1 MSRKRKQKKSKPGSD
16 GPWTATGR
24 NSSGEVSGIG
34 VHPSEIAPASE
45 PAKPGGPSDKNNLAG
60 AAREGIR
67 LEAEMP
73 SAGDRPPRGATAA
86 EQSLHS
92 PQPGDWHSLEPEQ
105 VVQVSNKLSESDQ
118 ESISGSD
125 RESSYTN
132 QSPPEGFFEKI
143 LQWWRGPSAVPVGAP
158 SNAPGDIGAQRI
170 PTPPPAG
177 RREPSGPVSSGR
189 VSEPPGPSSQVDK
202 VHAVLMLERV
212 LPELDE
218 AKRQLQQERESA
230 QARIRDL
237 ENERDRIRSDAER
250 TRFERGDIE
259 GHTNMLRKSVAA
271 LERQLQEE
279 RGTAAKNAEESEAR
293 IRSFEDSIKNSRSLV
308 PQLRAELEDSQE
320 QRERLESLVERYK
333 EELETN
339 QRQLQ
344 EERDVA
350 RGRIEQLES
359 ELSRKSG
366 AGDMVR
372 SERNRIE
379 ERAGLVQKALEVMEQ
394 QLREEREAASKQ
406 ILQLETELKQVRAK
420 SSQMETRVGTLL
432 GELEKSKGRA
442 RKKGA
447 APEPEPEENTA
458 LTTRSAGRIQELES
472 ELATGSS
479 ALSPE
484 KQTTTTRISRLESRW
499 EDLKSRLLPKD
510 REIGELRQQA
520 DEFRAQIDALEAALA
535 EARTG
540 SDATAAEDDSGKL
553 ATVLLPL
560 DRQAVESLYSQSM
573 GKLTVLMASADIL
586 MMNTKLDA
594 KVLESLQEIKTQGQ
608 SLLDLIKS
616 FTLPPEAKKSQ

>member
-1 MSRKRKQKKSKPGSD
+1 
-16 GPWTATGR
+16 
-24 NSSGEVSGIG
+24 
-34 VHPSEIAPASE
+34 
-45 PAKPGGPSDKNNLAG
+45 
-60 AAREGIR
+60 
-67 LEAEMP
+67 
-73 SAGDRPPRGATAA
+73 
-86 EQSLHS
+86 
-92 PQPGDWHSLEPEQ
+92 
-105 VVQVSNKLSESDQ
+105 
-118 ESISGSD
+118 
-125 RESSYTN
+125 
-132 QSPPEGFFEKI
+132 
-143 LQWWRGPSAVPVGAP
+143 
-158 SNAPGDIGAQRI
+158 
-170 PTPPPAG
+170 
-177 RREPSGPVSSGR
+177 
-189 VSEPPGPSSQVDK
+189 
-202 VHAVLMLERV
+202 MLERV

-279 RGTAAKNAEESEAR
+279 RGTAAKNAEEYEAR
-293 IRSFEDSIKNSRSLV
+293 IRAFEESIKNSRSLV
-308 PQLRAELEDSQE
+308 PHLRAELEDSQE
-320 QRERLESLVERYK
+320 QRERLESLVDRYK